1 MKRYTKWLSVSLALI
16 MLLTLLPGCGKNP
29 TGNGEQIGTDPKDTL
44 RVALTSEPP
53 SLGIYDHS
61 ALISVQMNVQMFN
74 GLMRIDNATLDPVCD
89 LAESYSVENEVE
101 WTFPLRKGVKFHNG
115 DEMTSADVVASLEYA
130 KSSLLRLCTQPAC
143 PRSKL

>member
-29 TGNGEQIGTDPKDTL
+29 TGNGEQIGTDPRDTL

-101 WTFPLRKGVKFHNG
+101 WTVPLAQG
-115 DEMTSADVVASLEYA
+115 
-130 KSSLLRLCTQPAC
+130 C
-143 PRSKL
+143 